1 MICYFVDEEAYNLLN
16 EWVEENRSRTIYAPY
31 YSKKCSLKLTDG
43 EYSDFEMMIE
53 ATLYGYKFSL
63 LNQRLVAKGKLTV
76 CSNAKNDFTISF
88 DLMDDA
94 ELDEKSKSFLS
105 HTITVFLTAFISVN
119 SFMWFGNL
127 SENKRII
134 TRSSTKE
141 SKKNITFRKFKE
153 SLYAVEFRPHRSPEG
168 VFSVRGHF
176 RRYADGKIIWIDE
189 YLKGQNK

>member
-1 MICYFVDEEAYNLLN
+1 
-16 EWVEENRSRTIYAPY
+16 
-31 YSKKCSLKLTDG
+31 
-43 EYSDFEMMIE
+43 
-53 ATLYGYKFSL
+53 
-63 LNQRLVAKGKLTV
+63 
-76 CSNAKNDFTISF
+76 
-88 DLMDDA
+88 MDDA

-105 HTITVFLTAFISVN
+105 HTITVFLTAFISAN

-141 SKKNITFRKFKE
+141 NKKNITFRKFKD

-176 RRYADGKIIWIDE
+176 RRYANGKVIWIDE